1 MECRMP
7 KTTKLPAADRAP
19 GANRVRVDEER
30 KSRTRSK
37 ILAAAVQI
45 VAEKGVT
52 TAVIDDFIR
61 AAGVARGTFY
71 NYFKSTDEV
80 LQAAAQSL
88 EDDLMISIEREL
100 STLDDPR
107 ERLTT
112 GVRLW
117 MRKAR
122 TDLAWC
128 AFAARYRYHGELV
141 EMTVTS
147 DLREGEKLG
156 KFRFPSVEI
165 ARDLLIGTIREA
177 MGRMADTP
185 VKASYADEIAAVVLR
200 GLGVEEAWI
209 RKALAKPA
217 PKLRRMPQTVR

>member
-1 MECRMP
+1 MSKEKAKRSRVARP
-7 KTTKLPAADRAP
+7 T
-19 GANRVRVDEER
+19 ANRAKVDAAR
-30 KSRTRSK
+30 KQRTRGR
-37 ILAAAVQI
+37 ILTAAVHV

-52 TAVIDDFIR
+52 DVVIEDFIR

-88 EDDLMISIEREL
+88 EDDLMVSIEHEL
-100 STLDDPR
+100 APLKDPL

-128 AFAARYRYHGELV
+128 AFVARYRHHGALV
-141 EMTVTS
+141 EATVTS
-147 DLREGEKLG
+147 DLREGKKLG
-156 KFRFPSVEI
+156 KFAFPSVAA
-165 ARDLLIGTIREA
+165 ARDLLVGTIREA
-177 MGRMADTP
+177 MGRMSDAP
-185 VKASYADEIAAVVLR
+185 VSAGYADEIAAVVLR
-200 GLGVEEAWI
+200 GLGVDDAWI
-209 RKALAKPA
+209 RSALAKPA
-217 PKLRRMPQTVR
+217 PTMRRESRTVRK